1 MPASPTPDAEFL
13 ALQEALLGRYSIERE
28 LGRGGMGVVYLAQDV
43 GLDRPV
49 ALKLL
54 PVALAAGPTLRERF
68 LREARTAAKLSHPNI
83 VPIHAV
89 EELGDF
95 VFFVMSFVEGQT
107 LGERVRERGPVDPRE
122 ATRILREVAWA
133 LAYAHAQGV
142 VHRDIKPDNIL
153 IEAGSGRAMVT
164 DFGIA
169 RAGTAAG
176 LPNVDGIMGTPEYM
190 SPEQAGG
197 EAVDGRSDLYALGVV
212 GYYMVSGMLPF
223 QGPTPQATLAK
234 QLTQAAP
241 PVASVAPEVPGGLAG
256 ALDRCLQKD
265 PAARIQDGGE
275 LADVLGRVLRDR
287 REVPVAIRVFREQ
300 NRESTG
306 ALAGMS
312 MLLVMMV
319 TMVYMVVGVGGEPL
333 SDLLPGLVMMGLLW
347 LFPPALLGLIAR
359 RLLKAGY
366 GHDELVRA
374 LRHDIDDRRREIAS
388 QAGRE
393 TALDVWAP
401 RAGWLGILLFGAGI
415 LGLPLP
421 WVPVPLIEALLVA
434 GMPLAL
440 LGGGTAAI
448 RGSIRKAVPGSRWL
462 AFWDSF
468 IGKGIFTAAGL
479 GLERGGAAGGAYR
492 PTELAIGMA
501 AERLFEELPKGV
513 KKSLGDIPAVLRQLE
528 GHAERMRARVED
540 LDRVLADAGSD
551 PVAGEVRRTRDAAE
565 ERLHQVVAALER
577 LRLELLRLH
586 AGSGDVATMTMDLAA
601 ARALAEDVGHRA
613 EGQREVNEALGLPSG
628 LPDPADTPQPA

>member
-1 MPASPTPDAEFL
+1 M
-13 ALQEALLGRYSIERE
+13 
-28 LGRGGMGVVYLAQDV
+28 
-43 GLDRPV
+43 
-49 ALKLL
+49 
-54 PVALAAGPTLRERF
+54 AA
-68 LREARTAAKLSHPNI
+68 
-83 VPIHAV
+83 
-89 EELGDF
+89 
-95 VFFVMSFVEGQT
+95 
-107 LGERVRERGPVDPRE
+107 
-122 ATRILREVAWA
+122 
-133 LAYAHAQGV
+133 
-142 VHRDIKPDNIL
+142 
-153 IEAGSGRAMVT
+153 
-164 DFGIA
+164 
-169 RAGTAAG
+169 
-176 LPNVDGIMGTPEYM
+176 
-190 SPEQAGG
+190 
-197 EAVDGRSDLYALGVV
+197 
-212 GYYMVSGMLPF
+212 
-223 QGPTPQATLAK
+223 
-234 QLTQAAP
+234 
-241 PVASVAPEVPGGLAG
+241 
-256 ALDRCLQKD
+256 
-265 PAARIQDGGE
+265 
-275 LADVLGRVLRDR
+275 
-287 REVPVAIRVFREQ
+287 
-300 NRESTG
+300 
-306 ALAGMS
+306 MS
-312 MLLVMMV
+312 MLLLMMV
-319 TMVYMVVGVGGEPL
+319 TIVYMVVGVGGEPL
-333 SDLLPGLVMMGLLW
+333 ADMLPGLVMMGLLW

-586 AGSGDVATMTMDLAA
+586 AGSGDVETMTMDLAA
-601 ARALAEDVGHRA
+601 ARALAADVGYRA
-613 EGQREVNEALGLPSG
+613 EGLREVNEALGLPSG

>member
-1 MPASPTPDAEFL
+1 MPASPTPDVEFL
-13 ALQEALLGRYSIERE
+13 ALQEALVGRYSIERE

-43 GLDRPV
+43 ALDRPV

-54 PVALAAGPTLRERF
+54 PAALAARPTLRERF

-89 EELGDF
+89 EELGEF

-107 LGERVRERGPVDPRE
+107 LGQRVRERGPVDPRE

-153 IEAGSGRAMVT
+153 IEAGGGRAMVT

-176 LPNVDGIMGTPEYM
+176 PTNVGEIMGTPEYM

-197 EAVDGRSDLYALGVV
+197 QVVDGRSDLYALGVV
-212 GYYMVSGMLPF
+212 GYYMVSGVLPF

-241 PVASVAPEVPGGLAG
+241 AVASVAPEVPGELAG

-287 REVPVAIRVFREQ
+287 REVPVAIRVFQEQ

-306 ALAGMS
+306 AMAVMS

-319 TMVYMVVGVGGEPL
+319 TIVFLVVGEGGEPL
-333 SDLLPGLVMMGLLW
+333 SDMVPGLIMMGLLS
-347 LFPPALLGLIAR
+347 LLPPTLLGVIAR
-359 RLLKAGY
+359 RLLKAGH

-374 LRHDIDDRRREIAS
+374 LRQDVEDRRREVAS
-388 QAGRE
+388 QAGE
-393 TALDVWAP
+393 DTAVDVWAP
-401 RAGWLGILLFGAGI
+401 RVGWLGTLLFGTGMLGI
-415 LGLPLP
+415 PLP
-421 WVPVPLIEALLVA
+421 WVPIPLIEALLVA

-448 RGSIRKAVPGSRWL
+448 RGAVRKAVPGARWL
-462 AFWDSF
+462 PFWDSF

-479 GLERGGAAGGAYR
+479 GLERGAAAGGAYR

-501 AERLFEELPKGV
+501 AERLFEELPKDV
-513 KKSLGDIPAVLRQLE
+513 RKSLRDIPAVLRQLE

-540 LDRVLADAGSD
+540 LDRVVADAGTD
-551 PVAGEVRRTRDAAE
+551 PVAREVRRTRDAAK
-565 ERLHQVVAALER
+565 ERLRQVVAALER

-586 AGSGDVATMTMDLAA
+586 AGSGDVQNMTMDLAA
-601 ARALAEDVGHRA
+601 ARALAEDIGYRA
-613 EGQREVNEALGLPSG
+613 EGQREVDEALGLPSG